1 MFQAPFPGRK
11 SHVYVHISVLFGGF
25 LFFLEK
31 LSPKHKVKKERT
43 IETKLIHPKVLFGEE
58 VKIIEAVI
66 AIFKYFY
73 LS

>member
-1 MFQAPFPGRK
+1 M
-11 SHVYVHISVLFGGF
+11 
-25 LFFLEK
+25 FFLEK